1 MRPFDVGSEYDGT
14 CPNGCSMCTPEPR
27 DPFRKVL
34 DYVEH
39 GDAVSLV
46 DAALDIVFAHADK
59 ADRAVMIAAAV
70 DKYRGVE
77 S

>member
-1 MRPFDVGSEYDGT
+1 MTEYDGT
-14 CPNGCSMCTPEPR
+14 CPNGCPMCTPTR

-39 GDAVSLV
+39 GDADSLV
-46 DAALDIVFAHADK
+46 DATLDIVYAHAAK
-59 ADRAVMIAAAV
+59 GARAGMIAAAV

-77 S
+77 DS